1 MRKNIDKLKKCKTS
15 NKSKNTIKILFV
27 FNTCKK
33 CGPTNVVLN
42 IIKNLDFSKFE
53 PVILTLSEEKIDSN
67 LEEFRKYA
75 HSHYFC
81 RVSKADIMIGKLGK
95 LTKII
100 NDISP
105 DVIHTTGVFP
115 DFAISKTAP
124 NIQVITMHNYAPFDY
139 VAKFGKIRGRIL
151 VRMQYYAAERA
162 AKTIACSESLTIL
175 YRKDNLELKYI
186 RNGVD
191 INHYNIKEQTT
202 QKNSRKCNFIYTGHL
217 SKEKNV
223 SFVLNA
229 FSKVFFDNQDIKLFV
244 LGSGT
249 ESGILE
255 ETYQRF
261 SNIRFVGR
269 VSDVAKYLEKS
280 DIYVSASR
288 SEGMPNGVLEAIA
301 SGLPILL
308 SDIPQHEEILN
319 AGGKCG
325 YSFSLDSEDDLREK
339 MHNILNDNL
348 KTMSRNSRLTAE
360 KYFNSVKMSNEYQ
373 KIYQEVA
380 KNA

>member
-1 MRKNIDKLKKCKTS
+1 M
-15 NKSKNTIKILFV
+15 
-27 FNTCKK
+27 
-33 CGPTNVVLN
+33 
-42 IIKNLDFSKFE
+42 
-53 PVILTLSEEKIDSN
+53 
-67 LEEFRKYA
+67 
-75 HSHYFC
+75 
-81 RVSKADIMIGKLGK
+81 
-95 LTKII
+95 
-100 NDISP
+100 
-105 DVIHTTGVFP
+105 
-115 DFAISKTAP
+115 
-124 NIQVITMHNYAPFDY
+124 
-139 VAKFGKIRGRIL
+139 
-151 VRMQYYAAERA
+151 
-162 AKTIACSESLTIL
+162 
-175 YRKDNLELKYI
+175 
-186 RNGVD
+186 
-191 INHYNIKEQTT
+191 
-202 QKNSRKCNFIYTGHL
+202 
-217 SKEKNV
+217 
-223 SFVLNA
+223 NA